1 MQGKPKPLDLDHID
15 GCVNL
20 FEKTTNTDF
29 ILKSYWIAD
38 FVRVSSKVR
47 IYCGHGDTD
56 KSTSKNLH
64 MEDRTSFFDGTACP
78 ILWA

>member
-1 MQGKPKPLDLDHID
+1 MQGKPKPLDLDQTD
-15 GCVNL
+15 GSVNL

-38 FVRVSSKVR
+38 FVRVS
-47 IYCGHGDTD
+47 CGCGDTD
-56 KSTSKNLH
+56 KSTSKNGH
-64 MEDRTSFFDGTACP
+64 REDRTFFDRTACP